1 MKIDELLNEQ
11 EHIDELFGW
20 FKKDPAQQMIGKYLP
35 GFMQKW
41 NEYMSLA
48 AQSGKPSN
56 DPAYRTKILG
66 QMIAHYTKPTRTDLI
81 TLNKVIK
88 NAGANISNDK
98 TIEQIASQAI
108 ALALQK
114 RLVPQKQKA
123 KKTKPTITAPT
134 KTTKPS
140 IPAGHSLPF
149 GGVPY
154 VWNGS
159 EWRNG
164 NTGAVADAKTTAA
177 LNAHMGVTP

>member
-11 EHIDELFGW
+11 EHLDELFGW

-48 AQSGKPSN
+48 AQSGKQSN
-56 DPAYRTKILG
+56 DPVYRTKVLG
-66 QMIAHYTKPTRTDLI
+66 QMIAHYTKPTRNDLI

-88 NAGANISNDK
+88 NAGANITNDK

-114 RLVPQKQKA
+114 RLIPQKQKA
-123 KKTKPTITAPT
+123 KKAKSTTTAPAKAAT
-134 KTTKPS
+134 PG
-140 IPAGHSLPF
+140 IPVGAT
-149 GGVPY
+149 VPY
-154 VWNGS
+154 MNKTYTWTNDAWRSGTEVLTGSDALAATQEYWN
-159 EWRNG
+159 N
-164 NTGAVADAKTTAA
+164 N
-177 LNAHMGVTP
+177 P

>member
-11 EHIDELFGW
+11 EHLDELFGW

-48 AQSGKPSN
+48 AQSGKQSN
-56 DPAYRTKILG
+56 DPVYRTKVLG
-66 QMIAHYTKPTRTDLI
+66 QMIAHYTKPTRNDLI

-88 NAGANISNDK
+88 NAGANITNDK

-114 RLVPQKQKA
+114 RLIPQKQKA
-123 KKTKPTITAPT
+123 KKAKSTTTAPAKAAT
-134 KTTKPS
+134 PR
-140 IPAGHSLPF
+140 IPAGHSLKF
-149 GGVPY
+149 GGVDY

-164 NTGAVADAKTTAA
+164 NTGAVADAKITAA